1 MINAKIEISDLMYS
15 DMDSNSI
22 KDYVERVL
30 ADRITEQILNQYV
43 KPYMIIEKETDP
55 YTQNKIFKATY
66 DPIGA
71 TVRNGN
77 TINTNPISAGSVTFG
92 GHDDVLLM
100 LRVVEY
106 TKKDKLTRVELQ
118 SYDKQ
123 SDTWIKV
130 PRVQIEEE

>member
-1 MINAKIEISDLMYS
+1 MLYAKIIISDRMYS
-15 DMDSNSI
+15 DMDPSSL

-43 KPYMIIEKETDP
+43 KPYMIIETETDP
-55 YTQNKIFKATY
+55 VMHTKTFRAAYN
-66 DPIGA
+66 PIGA
-71 TVRNGN
+71 ITGN

-118 SYDKQ
+118 SYDKM

>member
-1 MINAKIEISDLMYS
+1 MIRAKIEISDRMHS
-15 DMDSNSI
+15 DMDSNSL

-43 KPYMIIEKETDP
+43 RPYMTIETETDP
-55 YTQNKIFKATY
+55 YTFSKIFKATY
-66 DPIGA
+66 NPIG
-71 TVRNGN
+71 TIVGN

-123 SDTWIKV
+123 TDNWIKV

>member
-1 MINAKIEISDLMYS
+1 MLKAKIEISDSMYN
-15 DMDSNSI
+15 DMDSNSL

-43 KPYMIIEKETDP
+43 RPYMIIEKETDP
-55 YTQNKIFKATY
+55 FTHNKIFKATY
-66 DPIGA
+66 DPIGTA
-71 TVRNGN
+71 VGN

-123 SDTWIKV
+123 TDNWIKV

>member
-1 MINAKIEISDLMYS
+1 MIKAKIEISDSMYS
-15 DMDSNSI
+15 DMEWNSL

-30 ADRITEQILNQYV
+30 SDQITEQIMNQYV
-43 KPYMIIEKETDP
+43 KPYMTIETETDP
-55 YTQNKIFKATY
+55 YTHSKIFKGTY
-66 DPIGA
+66 NPISA
-71 TVRNGN
+71 TVGN

>member
-1 MINAKIEISDLMYS
+1 MIKAKIEISDRMYS
-15 DMDSNSI
+15 DMDSNSL

-43 KPYMIIEKETDP
+43 KPYMTIETETDP
-55 YTQNKIFKATY
+55 YTCRKIFKGTY
-66 DPIGA
+66 DPIG
-71 TVRNGN
+71 TVVGN